1 MCYIVKEIQLFI
13 QLKCFLVLY
22 FCQLHLGTY
31 HLKIIRDGD
40 SYLVMHLYYSLI
52 YKEQQK

>member
-52 YKEQQK
+52 YK